1 VAAFGAI
8 LLAGVGAAGSGGRAA
23 AILAHADAG
32 GGLARAFRWV
42 FLAAALSLAVALGFL
57 LLMEERP
64 LRDRPADDPTGN

>member
-1 VAAFGAI
+1 MRTVH
-8 LLAGVGAAGSGGRAA
+8 L
-23 AILAHADAG
+23 
-32 GGLARAFRWV
+32 